1 MSKLKE
7 WILKWFHGSNKPVVA
22 EVVIKAT
29 AAGLKEATREVVRL
43 DSTYTR
49 DSALDA
55 ILNEYKK

>member
-1 MSKLKE
+1 MSKLKD
-7 WILKWFHGSNKPVVA
+7 WILKWFHGSNKPIVA

-29 AAGLKEATREVVRL
+29 AAGLHEAVRDIIKL
-43 DSTYTR
+43 DGTYTK